1 MIIIIL
7 GMHRSGTS
15 TVAGVLHLNK
25 VVMGTYQNFWPRPL
39 VQNPKGFYENYDFR
53 KINDQLL
60 NNVGYDVKSYQA
72 EIPEPELTDQL
83 NKKMKKL
90 ILYNTKTYTDWGW
103 KDPRT
108 CLTIPLWSSVFSELE
123 LNNDARIIF
132 VSRSAGSTARSL
144 KKRND
149 LPLEDGIE
157 LWKIYNQRAL
167 KFCENSKLPTY
178 YCSFEEILKDS
189 TDICA
194 QLFRFLDRDWDKS
207 VVDQFIDSSISTSG
221 LGEEIEYPE
230 DILNLEKKIS
240 LLI

>member
-39 VQNPKGFYENYDFR
+39 NQNPKGFYENFDFR

-60 NNVGYDVKSYQA
+60 NRAGYDVKSYKP
-72 EIPEPELTDQL
+72 EIPNIQQIDSLSD
-83 NKKMKKL
+83 KMKL
-90 ILYNTKTYTDWGW
+90 IIKKSNSSYQDWGW

-108 CLTIPLWSSVFSELE
+108 CLTANHWANAIDTLGLQKK
-123 LNNDARIIF
+123 LKIIF
-132 VSRSAGSTARSL
+132 MARRASSVSRSL
-144 KKRND
+144 NQRND
-149 LPLEDGIE
+149 LSFEQGLE
-157 LWKIYNQRAL
+157 LW
-167 KFCENSKLPTY
+167 NSYTEQAFSFIKNNSYPTY
-178 YCSFEEILKDS
+178 YCSFEEILKEPIH
-189 TDICA
+189 ICA

-207 VVDQFIDSSISTSG
+207 VVNQFIDSSISTSG